1 MSFPPPAEQDV
12 DWSNLTLAVTDIV
25 NGHVES
31 RYSVQSGE
39 WSKPT
44 FVKDPYLRVHGLA
57 PAFNYGMQAYE
68 GLKAYRSAKNEI
80 LLFRPGFHACRL
92 SHSST
97 TVSIPAIPTQHFQSC
112 VTSAV
117 ANNASFVP
125 PHSSGGALYV
135 RPVVFGSSAN
145 IALNAPSEYL
155 LCVYVHPFATYHG
168 TAPLD
173 ALILEEYDRAAPRG
187 TGNAKVG
194 GNYAP
199 AIRWTDKARKEGYPV
214 TLHLDS
220 QTRTEVEEF
229 STSGFVGVK
238 IQKGGE
244 ESGEAKI
251 TLVLPDSKNIIESVT
266 SDSVVQIALELG
278 WEVQTRAIK
287 YQELPEFDEVIACG
301 TAAALVPIRSIT
313 CMSAGDKFLYASS
326 SDGKEAGAVCKQ
338 LYEHLNQL
346 QRGDREDKQDW
357 CHSIQKEDLLAV
369 E

>member
-1 MSFPPPAEQDV
+1 MSFPPPSAKNV
-12 DWSNLTLAVTDIV
+12 DWSKLSIAVTDIV

-31 RYSVQSGE
+31 RYSVETQK
-39 WSKPT
+39 WSDPV

-57 PAFNYGMQAYE
+57 PAFNYGQQAYE

-80 LLFRPGFHACRL
+80 LLFRPDFHARRL

-97 TVSIPAIPTQHFQSC
+97 TVSIPPIPEDHVQRC
-112 VTSAV
+112 VSSAV
-117 ANNASFVP
+117 ANNAAFVP
-125 PHSSGGALYV
+125 PHSSGGALYI
-135 RPVVFGSSAN
+135 RPVVFGTAPHL
-145 IALNAPSEYL
+145 ALTSPSEFL
-155 LCVYVHPFATYHG
+155 LCVYVQPFGTYHG

-173 ALILEEYDRAAPRG
+173 ALILEGYDRAAPRG

-199 AIRWTDKARKEGYPV
+199 AIKWTDAARAEGYPV

-238 IQKGGE
+238 IKGKE
-244 ESGEAKI
+244 EKV

-266 SDSVVQIALELG
+266 SDSVVQIARGLG
-278 WEVQTRAIK
+278 WDVQIRAIK
-287 YQELPEFDEVIACG
+287 YPELPEFNEVLACG

-313 CMSAGDKFLYASS
+313 CKSAGDKFHYDAST
-326 SDGKEAGAVCKQ
+326 DGKEAGDVCKQ
-338 LYEHLNQL
+338 LFDHLNGV
-346 QRGDREDKQDW
+346 QRGDRVDEW
-357 CHSIQKEDLLAV
+357 GWTRTITEEDLLDV
-369 E
+369 